1 MPEATTS
8 NTAGVRTAAEIR
20 MPISL
25 KRVEPAQAR
34 RWSGHGRD
42 GHRHRDCLAAVTT
55 VYSVYVQR
63 LRNGEAPVRVVLS
76 NSSGVPLYQQ
86 IKEQVGTAVLSG
98 ELAEGAALP
107 SVRALARD
115 LRISVITTT
124 RAYAE
129 LAAEGFIA
137 TVPGKGAYVLPL
149 DSELV
154 REQLLRQAEEGL
166 QAALVAA
173 RRAGLERDDLVQML
187 DGLLSTATEETF
199 HA

>member
-1 MPEATTS
+1 M
-8 NTAGVRTAAEIR
+8 
-20 MPISL
+20 
-25 KRVEPAQAR
+25 
-34 RWSGHGRD
+34 
-42 GHRHRDCLAAVTT
+42 
-55 VYSVYVQR
+55 
-63 LRNGEAPVRVVLS
+63 
-76 NSSGVPLYQQ
+76 
-86 IKEQVGTAVLSG
+86 GTAVLSG
-98 ELAEGAALP
+98 ELAEGAPLP

-154 REQLLRQAEEGL
+154 REQLLRQVEEGL
-166 QAALVAA
+166 QAALDAA

-187 DGLLSTATEETF
+187 DGLLSTETEETF

>member
-1 MPEATTS
+1 
-8 NTAGVRTAAEIR
+8 
-20 MPISL
+20 
-25 KRVEPAQAR
+25 
-34 RWSGHGRD
+34 
-42 GHRHRDCLAAVTT
+42 
-55 VYSVYVQR
+55 
-63 LRNGEAPVRVVLS
+63 VRVVLS
-76 NSSGVPLYQQ
+76 NSAGVPLYQQ

-149 DSELV
+149 DSELI
-154 REQLLRQAEEGL
+154 REQLLRQVEEGL
-166 QAALVAA
+166 QAALDAA

-187 DGLLSTATEETF
+187 DGLLSTDTEETF

>member
-1 MPEATTS
+1 M
-8 NTAGVRTAAEIR
+8 
-20 MPISL
+20 
-25 KRVEPAQAR
+25 
-34 RWSGHGRD
+34 
-42 GHRHRDCLAAVTT
+42 
-55 VYSVYVQR
+55 
-63 LRNGEAPVRVVLS
+63 RVVLS
-76 NSSGVPLYQQ
+76 NSAGVPLYQQ

-149 DSELV
+149 DSELI
-154 REQLLRQAEEGL
+154 REQLLRQVEEGL
-166 QAALVAA
+166 QAALDAA

-187 DGLLSTATEETF
+187 DGLLSTDTEETF

>member
-1 MPEATTS
+1 
-8 NTAGVRTAAEIR
+8 
-20 MPISL
+20 
-25 KRVEPAQAR
+25 
-34 RWSGHGRD
+34 
-42 GHRHRDCLAAVTT
+42 
-55 VYSVYVQR
+55 
-63 LRNGEAPVRVVLS
+63 VRVVLS
-76 NSSGVPLYQQ
+76 NGAGAPLYQQ
-86 IKEQVGTAVLSG
+86 IKEQVGTAILSG

-149 DSELV
+149 DSALV
-154 REQLLRQAEEGL
+154 REQLLRQIEEGL
-166 QAALVAA
+166 QAALDAA
-173 RRAGLERDDLVQML
+173 RRAGLDRQDLIQVL
-187 DGLLSTATEETF
+187 DGLMQAEHE